1 VPREESRPALSE
13 AQKLIAAAH
22 FNVTYTMHPHFWFR
36 RTLTATATLGLALVV
51 ASPSLEAQTPAT
63 LAPDTPT
70 AAQVIDR
77 HLAAVGGRTLIDQ
90 TTCLVMQGT
99 GREREAEIQFTLIAA
114 PPGRCLLAG
123 EVGAI
128 RVRTGCDADG
138 VFWRQDPGG
147 VRELTAAES
156 RADVVEMLFSLNPFA
171 LAHSR
176 ELGFSLEPA
185 GRQELEGHPV
195 VTILAKHP
203 QGAAVPLCFDDASGL
218 LVAVGDSR
226 LSDYR
231 EVAGWKIAHRL
242 RSGGALEITITDV
255 RRNEPLAAGT
265 FAKPSGPTAEPAH
278 RYETRLSPDTALTI
292 VRRPAVANFNF
303 GPLRELPRFQPDST
317 QPFQVDLRSRD
328 VSALDLRDRLA
339 DLRQADFDDQTRWPA
354 VLPTGFEPAKLMD
367 LGRNPGLGVRQLHRR
382 GITGKGIGIG
392 IIDQPLLVD
401 HVEYR
406 DRVRLYEEIH
416 VLAAE
421 AQASMHGAAVASIAA
436 GQSVGVAPEADL
448 YFIAETHGEIKA
460 GRFEWDFKPLAQS
473 IDRLLDLNRR
483 LPSARRVR
491 VISISVGWSPGQTG
505 CAEADAAVERATRE
519 GVFVISTALERT
531 HRLAFHGLGRP
542 PGADPDDFNSYG
554 LGSWWAQ
561 SFLDGQR
568 HFTPGVR
575 LLVPMDARSTA
586 SPTGVHDYVHY
597 AGGGWSWSVPY
608 LAGLYALACQVK
620 EDLTPP
626 RFWAAALETG
636 RTVKLGP
643 PHDTLELGTLADPI
657 ALIAQWG
664 QIHIIDK

>member
-1 VPREESRPALSE
+1 
-13 AQKLIAAAH
+13 
-22 FNVTYTMHPHFWFR
+22 MHPHFPSR
-36 RTLTATATLGLALVV
+36 RTLTTTATLGLALAV
-51 ASPSLEAQTPAT
+51 ASPLLEAQTPAT
-63 LAPDTPT
+63 PAPDTPT
-70 AAQVIDR
+70 AAQVIER
-77 HLAAVGGRTLIDQ
+77 HLAAVGGSTVLNS
-90 TTCLVMQGT
+90 TTCLVMKGT
-99 GREREAEIQFTLIAA
+99 GREREAEIQFTLTAA

-171 LAHSR
+171 LAHWH
-176 ELGFSLEPA
+176 ELGFTLEPA
-185 GRQELEGHPV
+185 GRRDLEGRPV
-195 VTILAKHP
+195 FTLTARHP

-231 EVAGWKIAHRL
+231 EVAGWKLPHRL
-242 RSGGALEITITDV
+242 RSGGALEITFTDV
-255 RRNEPLAAGT
+255 RRNEPLAPGT

-278 RYETRLSPDTALTI
+278 RYETRLSPDTTLTI

-328 VSALDLRDRLA
+328 VSTLDLRDRAA

-354 VLPTGFEPAKLMD
+354 VLPAGFEPGKLMD
-367 LGRNPGLGVRQLHRR
+367 LGRNPGLRVRQLHRR

-416 VLAAE
+416 ILAAE
-421 AQASMHGAAVASIAA
+421 AQAAMHGAAVTSIAA
-436 GQSVGVAPEADL
+436 GQSVGVAPEAEL
-448 YFIAETHGEIKA
+448 YFIAEMHGEIKA

-473 IDRLLDLNRR
+473 IERLLDLNRQ
-483 LPSARRVR
+483 LPPARRIR
-491 VISISVGWSPGQTG
+491 VISISVGWSPGQAG
-505 CAEADAAVERATRE
+505 CTEADAAVERATRE

-531 HRLAFHGLGRP
+531 HRLAFHGLGRLP
-542 PGADPDDFNSYG
+542 EADPDDFNSYG
-554 LGSWWAQ
+554 LGSWWAK

-568 HFTPGVR
+568 RFAPGVR

-586 SPTGVHDYVHY
+586 SPTGVQDYVHY

-620 EDLTPP
+620 EDITPQ
-626 RFWAAALETG
+626 RFWAAALQTG
-636 RTVKLGP
+636 RTVKLAP
-643 PHDTLELGTLADPI
+643 PHDSLELGTLADPV
-657 ALIAQWG
+657 ALIEALE
-664 QIHIIDK
+664 KP